1 MMKFC
6 PQCGEKRVEG
16 EPKCAAC
23 DHAFAEAAPAA
34 EAVAAPVDGEA
45 APADGPDSAPAWAF
59 QGSTASS
66 SRGIDKRILL
76 AGAAIAVAVAVGAGL
91 WTTGGFK
98 GASTGSA
105 AAAEPAVLDLEM
117 LPIAFGEKCGFVD
130 AAGKLVIN
138 PQYDGASFFA
148 ESTGLAPVSMGG
160 KWGLID
166 RRGQYVVNPQFDSI
180 APAGNRPA
188 FRVSVGDRWGMID
201 RKGAFIINPQF
212 DWLDNFDAEGRAR
225 VMAGEKVGIVDQT
238 GKYVVPPQFDAI
250 SAEELPNGVIQH
262 FVSGLAPA
270 ALDGKWGYI
279 NETGAWA
286 VNPQFG
292 AAGMIEPTTGLA
304 PVMITQVKEV
314 QDTASAAAWD
324 ANVAAAQSEAAYWG
338 YPYTAPERPDF
349 TQRTETQIWGFVDKT
364 GKLVIQPQFAGAGAF
379 TASGLAP
386 VKVDEQWGFID
397 AKGAFRINPQFVSA
411 RPFARAGEGWLAVVA
426 MKAGGDE
433 TWVYGAVDQTGAVK
447 INPQFSELTDFDEN
461 GRAVASLGT
470 NTGAID
476 TAGRY
481 VVNPA
486 YAGLVSLSGTSDYLF
501 MKAGSSGETEEIG
514 RLDGTGKVLSTVR
527 GAFCAG

>member
-1 MMKFC
+1 MVKFC
-6 PQCGEKRVEG
+6 PQCGEKRVG
-16 EPKCAAC
+16 EAPTCAAC
-23 DHAFAEAAPAA
+23 DHAFEVAASAEGPAAAPIEDEATPSDEAAYT
-34 EAVAAPVDGEA
+34 
-45 APADGPDSAPAWAF
+45 PAWA
-59 QGSTASS
+59 TRSS
-66 SRGIDKRILL
+66 SKGFDKRILL
-76 AGAAIAVAVAVGAGL
+76 ASAAVAVAVAVGAGL
-91 WTTGGFK
+91 WTTGVFNGV
-98 GASTGSA
+98 STGSA
-105 AAAEPAVLDLEM
+105 AAAEPAILDLDM

-188 FRVSVGDRWGMID
+188 YRVSIGDRWGTID
-201 RKGAFIINPQF
+201 KKGAFIINPQF

-225 VMAGEKVGIVDQT
+225 VMSGEKVGIVDQT

-250 SAEELPNGVIQH
+250 FAEELPNGAIQH
-262 FVSGLAPA
+262 FVNGLAPA

-304 PVMITQVKEV
+304 PVMITKVKEV
-314 QDTASAAAWD
+314 EDAASAAAWD

-338 YPYTAPERPDF
+338 YAYTPPERPDF
-349 TQRTETQIWGFVDKT
+349 TQRTETSVWGFVDKT
-364 GKLVIQPQFAGAGAF
+364 GKLVIQPQFESAGAF

-386 VKVDEQWGFID
+386 VKVGEQWGFID
-397 AKGAFRINPQFVSA
+397 AKGAFKVNPQFVYA
-411 RPFARAGEGWLAVVA
+411 RPFARAGEGWLAVIA
-426 MKAGGDE
+426 MKSGADE
-433 TWVYGAVDQTGAVK
+433 TWVYGAVDQAGAIK

-461 GRAVASLGT
+461 GRAIASLGT
-470 NTGAID
+470 NTGVID
-476 TAGRY
+476 MAGRY

-501 MKAGSSGETEEIG
+501 MKSGSSGETEEIG
-514 RLDGTGKVLSTVR
+514 RLDRTGKVLSTVR
-527 GAFCAG
+527 GAFCAA